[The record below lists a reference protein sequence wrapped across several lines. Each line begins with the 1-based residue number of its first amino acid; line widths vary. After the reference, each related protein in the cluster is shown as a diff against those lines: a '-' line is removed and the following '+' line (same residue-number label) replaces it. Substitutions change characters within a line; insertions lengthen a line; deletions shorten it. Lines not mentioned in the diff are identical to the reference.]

1 MDDNAV
7 GLHKRCGPTAFFVI
21 LAKKSGA
28 RLSNRYIAQEV
39 GGGGIIN
46 LAEKPQNTKREVKI
60 MRRKKLLRQVAAAAV
75 ALSMAVSL
83 SAPAFA
89 ATFDLSNGGLVIT
102 ANDKGITVE
111 QDNGT
116 SSTYSIDE
124 EIEIKGAYS
133 SANGATL
140 TAEENQQD
148 ENQPVTPAKAPAKEE
163 TPKETPEAEDAP
175 AAEKKQEQKDTEAPA
190 DPEQKTETENKDNND
205 PDNEEKKEQN
215 APANGEL
222 NASAG
227 EGQESKAEEKP
238 QPKTEAKA
246 SAEATASASD
256 NTSNGP
262 RKASAYEDRMGEDS
276 DDYGYNSGL
285 RAGIVQIINNTAKKI
300 KVSLSNAHIDLP
312 TAADTSAR
320 GQAAID
326 VQGTGNV
333 ELKFSGSNTL
343 TGSGQSAGIQKN
355 DKTQDDK
362 ENTGTLTITADSQS
376 DTLDVKVDKYALGQD
391 YQGAAIGGHGKKTSG
406 EYVGYGTKNIVI
418 EGNGTVNTNAQIGS
432 GYRGG
437 AATGIVIQG
446 NAVVNV
452 ENYGIG
458 GGGLPGWYDNT
469 KKPGETDVTIT
480 GTANVTVKNGTI
492 GSGVRGGEL
501 CGNAKINISGNA
513 MVNVEG
519 GENAAAIGSG
529 AGGDANV
536 TITGNAKVTA
546 VQKSEWSGGGAGIG
560 GGANGK
566 GYVTIGGKAQVKA
579 TGSAEK
585 HGGSGAYGAGA
596 AIGDGGTTS
605 EKGADTVQNG
615 ENKFETDKD
624 SIQDGAEVEMT
635 NIGHNSSNTV
645 TKTYK
650 TDRWVTDGD
659 EEQPPE
665 VCKHL
670 KGEYAAETTVYPNCT
685 KTGSQTYRCISCGEI
700 TREKTLAATPD
711 SYWSHSW
718 QEIKVQPTCTED
730 GYKVEKCSRCG
741 DEYGSRTKTADALGH
756 KFVETVV
763 APTCTESGYTVQKC
777 SVCGEE
783 TGERTN
789 IVAPLGHE
797 YKNGVC
803 IRCGAP
809 EPQENG
815 SAAPN
820 YTVTGAETY
829 ETSVVDGRYIIAV
842 PSEDAALNAVLGDLR
857 AIKAQGAD
865 VVVFRTRSRESSLV
879 IDEMLAM
886 GTDVTPFVLAHN
898 GGEAQLTINGAV
910 HNELIH

>member
-1 MDDNAV
+1 
-7 GLHKRCGPTAFFVI
+7 
-21 LAKKSGA
+21 
-28 RLSNRYIAQEV
+28 
-39 GGGGIIN
+39 
-46 LAEKPQNTKREVKI
+46 

-89 ATFDLSNGGLVIT
+89 TVFDLSEGGLVIK
-102 ANDKGITVE
+102 ADESGITVT
-111 QDNGT
+111 QGNGAA
-116 SSTYSIDE
+116 STIGKDDE
-124 EIEIKGAYS
+124 IVITGSYS
-133 SANGATL
+133 SANGATQ
-140 TAEENQQD
+140 TAEENQQE

-163 TPKETPEAEDAP
+163 TSEETPGAENAP
-175 AAEKKQEQKDTEAPA
+175 AAEKKQEQEDTEDPA
-190 DPEQKTETENKDNND
+190 DPEQNTETENKDNNSD
-205 PDNEEKKEQN
+205 PADEEKKEQN

-227 EGQESKAEEKP
+227 EGQEPKAEDEG
-238 QPKTEAKA
+238 QPKLKTEAKA

-256 NTSNGP
+256 DASNGP

-276 DDYGYNSGL
+276 HDYGYNSGL

-326 VQGTGNV
+326 VQGGDV

-343 TGSGQSAGIQKN
+343 TGSGGSAGIQKN
-355 DKTQDDK
+355 DKTQDGK

-376 DTLDVKVDKYALGQD
+376 DTLDVKVDKNALGQD
-391 YQGAAIGGHGKKTSG
+391 NQGAAIGGGGRKTDGKYG
-406 EYVGYGTKNIVI
+406 GCGTKNIVI

-437 AATGIVIQG
+437 AATGIVIRG

-458 GGGLPGWYDNT
+458 GYGLPSWAT
-469 KKPGETDVTIT
+469 EKPGGETDVTIT
-480 GTANVTVKNGTI
+480 GNAKVNVQNGTI
-492 GSGVRGGEL
+492 GSGVRRGEV

-513 MVNVEG
+513 EVNVEG
-519 GENAAAIGSG
+519 GDNAAAIGSG
-529 AGGDANV
+529 AGGDADV

-546 VQKSEWSGGGAGIG
+546 VQKSDWYGGGAGIG

-566 GYVTIGGKAQVKA
+566 GHVTIGGQAQVKA

-585 HGGSGAYGAGA
+585 HDGGGAYGAGA
-596 AIGDGGTTS
+596 AIGDGGTTGK
-605 EKGADTVQNG
+605 KGTDTVQNG
-615 ENKFETDKD
+615 KNEFTTDKG
-624 SIQDGAEVEMT
+624 IQDGAEVKMT
-635 NIGHNSSNTV
+635 NIGHNGPNTV
-645 TKTYK
+645 TQT
-650 TDRWVTDGD
+650 RQNGQWVTDGKT
-659 EEQPPE
+659 EQPTE
-665 VCKHL
+665 KCKHSQ
-670 KGEYAAETTVYPNCT
+670 GEYAAERVSPNCT
-685 KTGSQTYRCISCGEI
+685 EKGSQTYRCSSCGEI
-700 TREKTLAATPD
+700 TKVVELAPD
-711 SYWSHSW
+711 SGYWYHDYHMVT
-718 QEIKVQPTCTED
+718 VQPTCTED
-730 GYKVEKCSRCG
+730 GYKVKKCSRCHE
-741 DEYGSRTKTADALGH
+741 EYGSRTKTADALGH
-756 KFVETVV
+756 KFEEITV
-763 APTCTESGYTVQKC
+763 APTCTESGYTVKKC
-777 SVCGEE
+777 TRCGEE
-783 TGERTN
+783 EGERTN

-815 SAAPN
+815 GSSSAAPA

-886 GTDVTPFVLAHN
+886 GPDATPFVLTHN
-898 GGEAQLTINGAV
+898 GGEARLTINGAA

>member
-1 MDDNAV
+1 
-7 GLHKRCGPTAFFVI
+7 
-21 LAKKSGA
+21 
-28 RLSNRYIAQEV
+28 
-39 GGGGIIN
+39 
-46 LAEKPQNTKREVKI
+46 

-89 ATFDLSNGGLVIT
+89 AEFDLSNGGLVIT
-102 ANDKGITVE
+102 ADESGITVK
-111 QDNGT
+111 QDGQDGVT
-116 SSTYSIDE
+116 SIADNE

-133 SANGATL
+133 SANGATQ
-140 TAEENQQD
+140 TAEENRQE
-148 ENQPVTPAKAPAKEE
+148 ENQPVTPAKAPAKEETSEE

-190 DPEQKTETENKDNND
+190 DPEQKTETENKDNNSD
-205 PDNEEKKEQN
+205 PADEEKKEQN

-227 EGQESKAEEKP
+227 EGQEPKAEDEG
-238 QPKTEAKA
+238 QPKPEAKA

-256 NTSNGP
+256 DASNGP
-262 RKASAYEDRMGEDS
+262 HKAPARSSGEGKRTS
-276 DDYGYNSGL
+276 
-285 RAGIVQIINNTAKKI
+285 IIQIINNTAKKI
-300 KVSLSNAHIDLP
+300 KVSLNNAHIDLP
-312 TAADTSAR
+312 TAANTSAR

-326 VQGTGNV
+326 VQGGDV

-355 DKTQDDK
+355 DKTQDGK

-376 DTLDVKVDKYALGQD
+376 DTLDVKVDKNALGQD
-391 YQGAAIGGHGKKTSG
+391 YQGAAIGGHGTKASG
-406 EYVGYGTKNIVI
+406 GYAGYGTKNIVI

-432 GYRGG
+432 GFRGG

-452 ENYGIG
+452 GDGGIG
-458 GGGLPGWYDNT
+458 GIGLPEWYGT
-469 KKPGETDVTIT
+469 EKPGETDVTIT
-480 GTANVTVKNGTI
+480 GNAKVTVQNGTI
-492 GSGVRGGEL
+492 GSGVRREQL
-501 CGNAKINISGNA
+501 CGDAKINISGNA
-513 MVNVEG
+513 EVNVEG
-519 GENAAAIGSG
+519 GDNAATIGSG
-529 AGGDANV
+529 AGGNADV

-546 VQKSEWSGGGAGIG
+546 VQKSDWYGGGAGIG

-566 GYVTIGGKAQVKA
+566 GHVTIGGQAQVKA

-596 AIGDGGTTS
+596 AIGDGGTTGK
-605 EKGADTVQNG
+605 KGTDPVQNG
-615 ENKFETDKD
+615 KNEFTTDKK
-624 SIQDGAEVEMT
+624 SIQDGAEVKMT
-635 NIGHNSSNTV
+635 NIGHNGPNTV
-645 TKTYK
+645 TQT
-650 TDRWVTDGD
+650 RQNGEWVTDGKT
-659 EEQPPE
+659 EQPTE
-665 VCKHL
+665 KCKHSQ
-670 KGEYAAETTVYPNCT
+670 GEYAAESVSPNCT

-700 TREKTLAATPD
+700 IRVEVVAPN
-711 SYWSHSW
+711 SGYWYHDYHTVTV
-718 QEIKVQPTCTED
+718 KPTCTED
-730 GYKVEKCSRCG
+730 GYTVEKCSRCHQ
-741 DEYGSRTKTADALGH
+741 EYGSHTNIVKAPGH

-789 IVAPLGHE
+789 LVAPLGHE

-886 GTDVTPFVLAHN
+886 GTDVTPFVLTHN
-898 GGEAQLTINGAV
+898 GGEAQLTINGAA

>member
-1 MDDNAV
+1 
-7 GLHKRCGPTAFFVI
+7 
-21 LAKKSGA
+21 
-28 RLSNRYIAQEV
+28 
-39 GGGGIIN
+39 
-46 LAEKPQNTKREVKI
+46 
-60 MRRKKLLRQVAAAAV
+60 MRRKKLLRQIAAAAV

-133 SANGATL
+133 SANGATQ
-140 TAEENQQD
+140 TAEENRQE

-163 TPKETPEAEDAP
+163 TSEAEDTP
-175 AAEKKQEQKDTEAPA
+175 AAEKKQEQKDAEAPA
-190 DPEQKTETENKDNND
+190 DPEQKTETENKDNNND

-215 APANGEL
+215 ASANGEL

-227 EGQESKAEEKP
+227 EGQESKAEDEG
-238 QPKTEAKA
+238 QPKPEAKA

-256 NTSNGP
+256 DASNGP
-262 RKASAYEDRMGEDS
+262 RKASARSGGE
-276 DDYGYNSGL
+276 GE
-285 RAGIVQIINNTAKKI
+285 RRGIIQIFANTLVKLK
-300 KVSLSNAHIDLP
+300 LSNAHIDLP
-312 TAADTSAR
+312 TAANTSAR

-343 TGSGQSAGIQKN
+343 TGSGGSAGIQKN
-355 DKTQDDK
+355 DEDSYGKA
-362 ENTGTLTITADSQS
+362 NTGTLTITADSRS
-376 DTLDVKVDKYALGQD
+376 DTLDVKVDEWALGND
-391 YQGAAIGGHGKKTSG
+391 NQGAAIGGGGRKTDEKSG
-406 EYVGYGTKNIVI
+406 GCGTKNIVI

-432 GYRGG
+432 GFRGG

-452 ENYGIG
+452 GDGGIG
-458 GGGLPGWYDNT
+458 GIGLPEWYGT
-469 KKPGETDVTIT
+469 EKPGETDVTIT
-480 GTANVTVKNGTI
+480 GNANVTVKNGTI
-492 GSGVRGGEL
+492 GSGVRRGEV

-513 MVNVEG
+513 EVNVEG
-519 GENAAAIGSG
+519 GDNAAAIGSG
-529 AGGDANV
+529 AGGDADV

-546 VQKSEWSGGGAGIG
+546 VQKSDWYGGGAGIG

-566 GYVTIGGKAQVKA
+566 GHVTIGGKAQVKA

-585 HGGSGAYGAGA
+585 HDGGGAYGAGA
-596 AIGDGGTTS
+596 AIGDGGTTGK
-605 EKGADTVQNG
+605 KGTDTVQNG
-615 ENKFETDKD
+615 ENQFSTDKD
-624 SIQDGAEVEMT
+624 SIQDGAKVEMT
-635 NIGHNSSNTV
+635 NIGRNGPNTV
-645 TKTYK
+645 TQTRQ
-650 TDRWVTDGD
+650 DNQWVTNGD
-659 EEQPPE
+659 TEQTPE
-665 VCKHL
+665 KCKHS
-670 KGEYAAETTVYPNCT
+670 KGEYAAEHVYPNCT
-685 KTGSQTYRCISCGEI
+685 ETGSQTYRCISCGEI
-700 TREKTLAATPD
+700 TRVETLAVNPSRHNYVWVKFPA
-711 SYWSHSW
+711 
-718 QEIKVQPTCTED
+718 TCTKD
-730 GYKVEKCSRCG
+730 GYSVYTCSRCG
-741 DEYGSRTKTADALGH
+741 KPQTGNHAYIVKAPGH
-756 KFVETVV
+756 KPVEITV

-789 IVAPLGHE
+789 LVAPLGHE

-815 SAAPN
+815 GSSSAAPN

-886 GTDVTPFVLAHN
+886 GPDATPFVLAHN
-898 GGEAQLTINGAV
+898 GSEARLTINGAV

>member
-1 MDDNAV
+1 
-7 GLHKRCGPTAFFVI
+7 
-21 LAKKSGA
+21 
-28 RLSNRYIAQEV
+28 
-39 GGGGIIN
+39 
-46 LAEKPQNTKREVKI
+46 

-89 ATFDLSNGGLVIT
+89 AVVTFNLSKGGLVIT
-102 ANDKGITVE
+102 AKDDGITVE
-111 QDNGT
+111 QDDGT
-116 SSTYSIDE
+116 SSTIGKDD
-124 EIEIKGAYS
+124 EIEITGTYS
-133 SANGATL
+133 SANGATQ

-163 TPKETPEAEDAP
+163 TSEETSGTENAP

-190 DPEQKTETENKDNND
+190 DPEQKTETENKDNNSD
-205 PDNEEKKEQN
+205 PADEEKKEQN

-227 EGQESKAEEKP
+227 EGQESKAEDEG
-238 QPKTEAKA
+238 QPKPEANA

-256 NTSNGP
+256 DASNGP
-262 RKASAYEDRMGEDS
+262 RKASAYEDRMSWQEEQDS
-276 DDYGYNSGL
+276 YKPGA
-285 RAGIVQIINNTAKKI
+285 RTGIVQIINNTVKKI

-320 GQAAID
+320 GMAAID

-333 ELKFSGSNTL
+333 ELKFSGDNTL
-343 TGSGQSAGIQKN
+343 TGSGGSAGIQKN
-355 DKTQDDK
+355 DEDPYGKD
-362 ENTGTLTITADSQS
+362 NTGTLTITADSRS
-376 DTLDVKVDKYALGQD
+376 DTLNVKVDEWALGND
-391 YQGAAIGGHGKKTSG
+391 NQGAAIGGRGRKTYENYG
-406 EYVGYGTKNIVI
+406 GYGTKNIVI

-437 AATGIVIQG
+437 AATGIVIRG

-452 ENYGIG
+452 GKFGIG
-458 GGGLPGWYDNT
+458 GCGFSPWDT
-469 KKPGETDVTIT
+469 EKPGETDVTIT
-480 GTANVTVKNGTI
+480 GNAKVTVQNGTI
-492 GSGVRGGEL
+492 GSGVRREQL
-501 CGNAKINISGNA
+501 CGDAKINISGNA
-513 MVNVEG
+513 EVNVFG
-519 GENAAAIGSG
+519 GDNAATIGSG
-529 AGGDANV
+529 EGGDANV

-546 VQKSEWSGGGAGIG
+546 EQVSDWYGGGAGIG

-566 GYVTIGGKAQVKA
+566 GHVTIGGKAQVQA

-585 HGGSGAYGAGA
+585 DDYSRAYGAGA
-596 AIGDGGTTS
+596 AIGDGGTAGES
-605 EKGADTVQNG
+605 GSTVQNG
-615 ENKFETDKD
+615 KNQFTIANDIVDNAK
-624 SIQDGAEVEMT
+624 IEMT
-635 NIGHNSSNTV
+635 IVGNNSSNTV
-645 TKTYK
+645 TQT
-650 TDRWVTDGD
+650 RQNGEWVTKCSNH
-659 EEQPPE
+659 EF
-665 VCKHL
+665 V
-670 KGEYAAETTVYPNCT
+670 ETTV
-685 KTGSQTYRCISCGEI
+685 
-700 TREKTLAATPD
+700 D
-711 SYWSHSW
+711 
-718 QEIKVQPTCTED
+718 
-730 GYKVEKCSRCG
+730 
-741 DEYGSRTKTADALGH
+741 
-756 KFVETVV
+756 
-763 APTCTESGYTVQKC
+763 PTCTESGYTVQKC
-777 SVCGEE
+777 SVCHEE

-815 SAAPN
+815 GSSSAAPN

-886 GTDVTPFVLAHN
+886 GPDATPFVLTHN
-898 GGEAQLTINGAV
+898 GSEARLTINGAA

>member
-1 MDDNAV
+1 
-7 GLHKRCGPTAFFVI
+7 
-21 LAKKSGA
+21 
-28 RLSNRYIAQEV
+28 
-39 GGGGIIN
+39 
-46 LAEKPQNTKREVKI
+46 

-102 ANDKGITVE
+102 AGESGITVKR
-111 QDNGT
+111 DDGT
-116 SSTYSIDE
+116 SSTYGADE
-124 EIEIKGAYS
+124 EIVITGTYS
-133 SANGATL
+133 SANGATQ
-140 TAEENQQD
+140 TAEENRQE

-163 TPKETPEAEDAP
+163 TSEETSGAENAP
-175 AAEKKQEQKDTEAPA
+175 AAEEKKEQKDTEAPV
-190 DPEQKTETENKDNND
+190 DPEQKTETENKDNNSD
-205 PDNEEKKEQN
+205 PADEEKQEQN

-227 EGQESKAEEKP
+227 EGQEPKAEDEG
-238 QPKTEAKA
+238 QPKPEAKA

-256 NTSNGP
+256 DNGP
-262 RKASAYEDRMGEDS
+262 RKASAYEDRMSGSWEEDS
-276 DDYGYNSGL
+276 YTSGL

-300 KVSLSNAHIDLP
+300 KVSLSGAHIDLP
-312 TAADTSAR
+312 GEAGTLSR

-326 VQGTGNV
+326 VQGSGDV

-343 TGSGQSAGIQKN
+343 TGSGRSAGIQKN
-355 DKTQDDK
+355 DKTQDGK
-362 ENTGTLTITADSQS
+362 ENTGTLTITADNKS
-376 DTLDVKVDKYALGQD
+376 DTLDVKVDEGALGQAN
-391 YQGAAIGGHGKKTSG
+391 QSAAIGGHGRKTYDKYG
-406 EYVGYGTKNIVI
+406 GYGTKNIVI
-418 EGNGTVNTNAQIGS
+418 EGNGTVNTNAKIGS
-432 GYRGG
+432 GSQGG

-452 ENYGIG
+452 GGGGIG
-458 GGGLPGWYDNT
+458 GGDLPSDAT
-469 KKPGETDVTIT
+469 EKPGETDVTIT
-480 GTANVTVKNGTI
+480 GNAKVTVKDGTI
-492 GSGVRGGEL
+492 GSGISGES

-513 MVNVEG
+513 EVNVEG
-519 GENAAAIGSG
+519 GGSAAVIGSG
-529 AGGDANV
+529 AGGNADV

-546 VQKSEWSGGGAGIG
+546 VQKSDWYGGGAGIG

-566 GYVTIGGKAQVKA
+566 VTIGGQAQVKA
-579 TGSAEK
+579 TGSAEY
-585 HGGSGAYGAGA
+585 HDGWQNNGAGA

-605 EKGADTVQNG
+605 RGNTGTVKNG
-615 ENKFETDKD
+615 ENQFSTDKD
-624 SIQDGAEVEMT
+624 SIQDGAEVKMT
-635 NIGHNSSNTV
+635 NIGHNSPNTV
-645 TKTYK
+645 TQTYK
-650 TDRWVTDGD
+650 TDKWETEGD
-659 EEQPPE
+659 VEQTPE
-665 VCKHL
+665 KCKHL
-670 KGEYAAETTVYPNCT
+670 KGSYSIYEETVFPNCT
-685 KTGSQTYRCISCGEI
+685 ETGSETYRCKSCGEI
-700 TREKTLAATPD
+700 TKVKTLAATPD

-718 QEIKVQPTCTED
+718 QEIKVPATCTED
-730 GYKVEKCSRCG
+730 GYKVTKCSRCG
-741 DEYGSRTKTADALGH
+741 KEYGSRTKTTNALGH
-756 KFVETVV
+756 QFVETVV
-763 APTCTESGYTVQKC
+763 DPTCTESGYTVSKC
-777 SVCGEE
+777 TRCGKE
-783 TGERTN
+783 TGEHTN

-803 IRCGAP
+803 SRCGAP

-886 GTDVTPFVLAHN
+886 GPDATPFVLTHN
-898 GGEAQLTINGAV
+898 GGEARLTINGAA

>member
-1 MDDNAV
+1 
-7 GLHKRCGPTAFFVI
+7 
-21 LAKKSGA
+21 
-28 RLSNRYIAQEV
+28 
-39 GGGGIIN
+39 
-46 LAEKPQNTKREVKI
+46 

-89 ATFDLSNGGLVIT
+89 AVVTFNLSKGGLVIT
-102 ANDKGITVE
+102 AKDDGITVE
-111 QDNGT
+111 QDDGT
-116 SSTYSIDE
+116 SSTIGKDD
-124 EIEIKGAYS
+124 EIEITGTYS
-133 SANGATL
+133 SANGAAQ
-140 TAEENQQD
+140 TAEENRQD

-163 TPKETPEAEDAP
+163 TPKETQEAEDAP

-190 DPEQKTETENKDNND
+190 DPEQKTETENKDKNND
-205 PDNEEKKEQN
+205 PAKQEEQKQN

-227 EGQESKAEEKP
+227 EGQEPKAEDEG
-238 QPKTEAKA
+238 QPKPEAKA

-256 NTSNGP
+256 DASNGP
-262 RKASAYEDRMGEDS
+262 RKAPARSSGE
-276 DDYGYNSGL
+276 GK

-326 VQGTGNV
+326 VQGGDV

-343 TGSGQSAGIQKN
+343 TGSGGSAGIQKN
-355 DKTQDDK
+355 DKTQDGK
-362 ENTGTLTITADSQS
+362 ENTGTLTITADSKS
-376 DTLDVKVDKYALGQD
+376 DTLNVKVDEFALGQD

-418 EGNGTVNTNAQIGS
+418 EGNGTVKTNAQIGS
-432 GYRGG
+432 GFQGG

-452 ENYGIG
+452 GDGGIG
-458 GGGLPGWYDNT
+458 GIGLPEWYGT
-469 KKPGETDVTIT
+469 EKPGETDVTIT
-480 GTANVTVKNGTI
+480 GNANVTVKNGTI
-492 GSGVRGGEL
+492 GSGVRRGEV
-501 CGNAKINISGNA
+501 CGNAKIEISENA
-513 MVNVEG
+513 VVNVEG
-519 GENAAAIGSG
+519 GDNAAAIGSG

-546 VQKSEWSGGGAGIG
+546 VQKSEWYGGGAGIG

-566 GYVTIGGKAQVKA
+566 GHVTIGGSAQVKA
-579 TGSAEK
+579 TGSAEH
-585 HGGSGAYGAGA
+585 HGSYNSYGAGA
-596 AIGDGGTTS
+596 AIGDGGTTAGS
-605 EKGADTVQNG
+605 SGSVQNG
-615 ENKFETDKD
+615 ENKFTTDEG
-624 SIQDGAEVEMT
+624 IQDGAKVEMT
-635 NIGHNSSNTV
+635 NIGHNGPNTV
-645 TKTYK
+645 TQTRQDNK
-650 TDRWVTDGD
+650 WVTNG
-659 EEQPPE
+659 EQPPE
-665 VCKHL
+665 KCSHSNT
-670 KGEYAAETTVYPNCT
+670 YAAEKVSPTCT
-685 KTGSQTYRCISCGEI
+685 EKGSQTYRCSSCGKIIRVE
-700 TREKTLAATPD
+700 EVAPN
-711 SYWSHSW
+711 SGYWYHDR
-718 QEIKVQPTCTED
+718 QTVTVQPTCTED
-730 GYKVEKCSRCG
+730 GYKVTKCGRCG
-741 DEYGSRTKTADALGH
+741 KELSSRTKTANA
-756 KFVETVV
+756 
-763 APTCTESGYTVQKC
+763 
-777 SVCGEE
+777 
-783 TGERTN
+783 
-789 IVAPLGHE
+789 LGHE

-815 SAAPN
+815 GSSSAAPN

-898 GGEAQLTINGAV
+898 GGEARLTINGAA

>member
-1 MDDNAV
+1 
-7 GLHKRCGPTAFFVI
+7 
-21 LAKKSGA
+21 
-28 RLSNRYIAQEV
+28 
-39 GGGGIIN
+39 
-46 LAEKPQNTKREVKI
+46 
-60 MRRKKLLRQVAAAAV
+60 MRRKKLLRQIAAAAV

-133 SANGATL
+133 SANGATQ
-140 TAEENQQD
+140 TAEENRQE

-163 TPKETPEAEDAP
+163 TSEETSEAEDTP
-175 AAEKKQEQKDTEAPA
+175 AAEKKQEQKDAEAPA
-190 DPEQKTETENKDNND
+190 DPEQKTETENKDNNND

-215 APANGEL
+215 ASANGEL

-227 EGQESKAEEKP
+227 EGQESKAEDEG
-238 QPKTEAKA
+238 QPKPEAKA

-256 NTSNGP
+256 DASNGP
-262 RKASAYEDRMGEDS
+262 RKASARSGGE
-276 DDYGYNSGL
+276 GE
-285 RAGIVQIINNTAKKI
+285 RRGIIQIFANTLVKLK
-300 KVSLSNAHIDLP
+300 LSNAHIDLP
-312 TAADTSAR
+312 TAANTSAR

-343 TGSGQSAGIQKN
+343 TGSGGSAGIQKN
-355 DKTQDDK
+355 DEDSYGKA
-362 ENTGTLTITADSQS
+362 NTGTLTITADSRS
-376 DTLDVKVDKYALGQD
+376 DTLDVKVDEWALGND
-391 YQGAAIGGHGKKTSG
+391 NQGAAIGGGGRKTDEKSG
-406 EYVGYGTKNIVI
+406 GCGTKNIVI

-437 AATGIVIQG
+437 AATGIVIRG

-452 ENYGIG
+452 GKFGIG
-458 GGGLPGWYDNT
+458 GCGFSSWDT
-469 KKPGETDVTIT
+469 EKPGETDVTIT
-480 GTANVTVKNGTI
+480 GNAKVTVQNGTI
-492 GSGVRGGEL
+492 GSGVRREQL
-501 CGNAKINISGNA
+501 CGDAKINISGNA
-513 MVNVEG
+513 EVNVFG
-519 GENAAAIGSG
+519 GDNAATIGSG
-529 AGGDANV
+529 EGGDANV

-546 VQKSEWSGGGAGIG
+546 EQVSDWYGGGAGIG

-566 GYVTIGGKAQVKA
+566 GHVTIGGKAQVQA

-585 HGGSGAYGAGA
+585 DDHSRAYGAGA
-596 AIGDGGTTS
+596 AIGDGGTAGES
-605 EKGADTVQNG
+605 GSTVQNG
-615 ENKFETDKD
+615 KNQFTIANDIEDN
-624 SIQDGAEVEMT
+624 AEIKMT
-635 NIGHNSSNTV
+635 NKGNDSSNTV
-645 TKTYK
+645 TQT
-650 TDRWVTDGD
+650 RRNGEWVTSGEQTP
-659 EEQPPE
+659 EECDHSNPF
-665 VCKHL
+665 V
-670 KGEYAAETTVYPNCT
+670 ETTV
-685 KTGSQTYRCISCGEI
+685 
-700 TREKTLAATPD
+700 D
-711 SYWSHSW
+711 
-718 QEIKVQPTCTED
+718 
-730 GYKVEKCSRCG
+730 
-741 DEYGSRTKTADALGH
+741 
-756 KFVETVV
+756 
-763 APTCTESGYTVQKC
+763 PTCTESGYTVSKC
-777 SVCGEE
+777 TRCHEE
-783 TGERTN
+783 EGERTN
-789 IVAPLGHE
+789 LVAPLGHE

-803 IRCGAP
+803 TRCGAP

-815 SAAPN
+815 GSSSAAPN

-857 AIKAQGAD
+857 AIKAQGAN

-898 GGEAQLTINGAV
+898 GGEAQLTINGAA

>member
-1 MDDNAV
+1 
-7 GLHKRCGPTAFFVI
+7 
-21 LAKKSGA
+21 
-28 RLSNRYIAQEV
+28 
-39 GGGGIIN
+39 
-46 LAEKPQNTKREVKI
+46 

-102 ANDKGITVE
+102 ADDKNGITVK
-111 QDNGT
+111 QDGVD
-116 SSTYSIDE
+116 SIISIGDNE
-124 EIEIKGAYS
+124 EIEITGTYNS
-133 SANGATL
+133 TGGATQ
-140 TAEENQQD
+140 TAEENRQE

-163 TPKETPEAEDAP
+163 TPEETPEAEDAP

-190 DPEQKTETENKDNND
+190 DPEQKTETENKDNNSD
-205 PDNEEKKEQN
+205 PADEEKQEQN

-227 EGQESKAEEKP
+227 EGQEPKAEDEG

-256 NTSNGP
+256 DASNGP
-262 RKASAYEDRMGEDS
+262 HKAPARSSGEGKRTS
-276 DDYGYNSGL
+276 
-285 RAGIVQIINNTAKKI
+285 IIQIINNTAKKI
-300 KVSLSNAHIDLP
+300 KVSLNNAHIDLP
-312 TAADTSAR
+312 TAANTSAR

-326 VQGTGNV
+326 VQGGDV

-355 DKTQDDK
+355 DKTQDGK

-376 DTLDVKVDKYALGQD
+376 DTLDVKVDENALGQD
-391 YQGAAIGGHGKKTSG
+391 YQGAAIGGHGTKASG
-406 EYVGYGTKNIVI
+406 GYADYGTKNIVI

-432 GYRGG
+432 GFRGG
-437 AATGIVIQG
+437 AATGIVIRG

-452 ENYGIG
+452 GKFGIG
-458 GGGLPGWYDNT
+458 GCGFSSWDT
-469 KKPGETDVTIT
+469 EKPGETDVTIT
-480 GTANVTVKNGTI
+480 GNAKVTVQNGTI
-492 GSGVRGGEL
+492 GSGVRREQL
-501 CGNAKINISGNA
+501 CGDAKINISGNA
-513 MVNVEG
+513 EVNVFG
-519 GENAAAIGSG
+519 GDNAATIGSG
-529 AGGDANV
+529 EGGDANV

-546 VQKSEWSGGGAGIG
+546 EQVSDWYGGGAGIG

-566 GYVTIGGKAQVKA
+566 GHVTIGGKAQVQA

-585 HGGSGAYGAGA
+585 DDYSRAYGAGA
-596 AIGDGGTTS
+596 AIGDGGTAGES
-605 EKGADTVQNG
+605 GSTVQNG
-615 ENKFETDKD
+615 KNQFTIANDIEDN
-624 SIQDGAEVEMT
+624 AEIKMT
-635 NIGHNSSNTV
+635 NKGNDSSNTV
-645 TKTYK
+645 TQT
-650 TDRWVTDGD
+650 RRNGEWVTSG
-659 EEQPPE
+659 EQTPE
-665 VCKHL
+665 KCDHSNPFV
-670 KGEYAAETTVYPNCT
+670 
-685 KTGSQTYRCISCGEI
+685 EI
-700 TREKTLAATPD
+700 T
-711 SYWSHSW
+711 
-718 QEIKVQPTCTED
+718 
-730 GYKVEKCSRCG
+730 
-741 DEYGSRTKTADALGH
+741 
-756 KFVETVV
+756 V
-763 APTCTESGYTVQKC
+763 APTCTESGYTVSKC
-777 SVCGEE
+777 TRCGKE

-789 IVAPLGHE
+789 LVAPLGHE

-815 SAAPN
+815 GSSSAAPN

-886 GTDVTPFVLAHN
+886 GPDATPFVLAHN
-898 GGEAQLTINGAV
+898 GSEARLTINGAV